1 MDKKTLEIRDYMA
14 QNMPLKGL
22 PLTTLTELATKV
34 EEVSAEQDEIIMS
47 LGKTNDQVF
56 LIRYGAVELV
66 REDASLHGRF
76 GAGDWFGYRS
86 VMRGGEIHLTAKTL
100 EKSLFYTFSSA
111 VFIKL
116 LEDYPRLANYFSEHK
131 AERVRNALH
140 ELRNTDSHAMISLQ
154 VSDLMKQPLLVPTST
169 TIQQVA
175 QQMNQHRS
183 RTALI
188 VNAEQRL
195 LGIVT
200 DADFRSIVANGLDIH
215 QPVTEIMTADPLTLS
230 SNSQASEALLL
241 MARRNIRHVPV
252 IDQGQVAGVISATD
266 LLRGQTHSAIYLVA
280 DIFCAQ
286 NVANLSK
293 LSQNLPKILVG
304 LVKQSLPANAI
315 GQAITS
321 IGQAIVRRLIA
332 LAEEQFGQ
340 APIPYA
346 FIVAGSMARREQTA
360 HTDQDNG
367 MILADIYNEAEH
379 GEYFRNVAK
388 FVSDGM
394 NECGYIYC
402 PGNIMA
408 TNDQWRQPLSVW
420 RSYFHQWITTPNG
433 QALLNASIF
442 FDLRCLYGDCSLLE
456 TLQNDFLAKTKAQTL
471 FQAFMAA
478 NALSHRPPIGFFRSF
493 VLDKESVDSD
503 EKGMDMKK
511 RGVVPVIDLARVYT
525 LAGGLHAVNTWERLD
540 AIAASNGI
548 NQVNIDDL
556 KDAFEFISMVRLQHQ
571 AKQIE
576 RGQKP
581 NNYVPP
587 EELSALE
594 RRHLKDAFEV
604 VSNLQDFMSTRYKAD
619 NFR

>member
-1 MDKKTLEIRDYMA
+1 MDKKILEIRDYMA
-14 QNMPLKGL
+14 QSLPLKGM
-22 PLTTLTELATKV
+22 PAATLTELASAV
-34 EEVSAEQDEIIMS
+34 EEITAQQGETIMRI
-47 LGKTNDQVF
+47 GKTNDHVF
-56 LIRYGAVELV
+56 LIRDGAVELV
-66 REDASLHGRF
+66 REDGVLHGRF

-86 VMRGGEIHLTAKTL
+86 VMRGGEVNLTVRAL
-100 EKSLFYTFSSA
+100 EDSLFYTISGTLFMQ
-111 VFIKL
+111 L
-116 LEDYPRLANYFSEHK
+116 LESYQRFASYFSEHK
-131 AERVRNALH
+131 ADRVRNALQ
-140 ELRNTDSHAMISLQ
+140 ELRNTDNHAMITLH
-154 VSDLMKQPLLVPTST
+154 VSDLMKQPMLVAPNT

-175 QQMNQHRS
+175 QQMNENSS
-183 RTALI
+183 RTALV
-188 VNAEQRL
+188 VNDEQHL
-195 LGIVT
+195 AGIVT
-200 DADFRSIVANGLDIH
+200 DADFRSIVAHGLDIH
-215 QPVTEIMTADPLTLS
+215 RPVTEIMTAEPLTLAP
-230 SNSQASEALLL
+230 NNQASEALLL

-252 IDQGQVAGVISATD
+252 IEQGKIVGVISATD

-280 DIFCAQ
+280 DIYCAQ
-286 NVANLSK
+286 TVARLSELSK
-293 LSQNLPKILVG
+293 SLPKVLVG
-304 LVKQSLPANAI
+304 LVKQSLPAYDI
-315 GQAITS
+315 GHAITS

-332 LAEEQFGQ
+332 MAEQQYGKP
-340 APIPYA
+340 PIPYA

-367 MILADIYNEAEH
+367 MILADSYNEAEH
-379 GEYFRNVAK
+379 GAYFRNVAK

-394 NECGYIYC
+394 NECGYVYC

-420 RSYFHQWITTPNG
+420 RSYFHQWIDTPNG

-456 TLQNDFLAKTKAQTL
+456 SLQEDFLAKTKSKTL
-471 FQAFMAA
+471 FQAFMAG

-493 VLDKESVDSD
+493 VLDKEHVDSD

-548 NQVNIDDL
+548 TQVNIDDL

-576 RGQKP
+576 QGQKP